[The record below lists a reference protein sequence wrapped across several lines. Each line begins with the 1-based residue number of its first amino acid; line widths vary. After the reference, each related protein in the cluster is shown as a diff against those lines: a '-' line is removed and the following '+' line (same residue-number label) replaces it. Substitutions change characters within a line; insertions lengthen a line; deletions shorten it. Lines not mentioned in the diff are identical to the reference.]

1 MADLLDEFDNPEI
14 PTNRKGFFESALSG
28 IDKPSNAMQGLFI
41 EGLEGAKKGWNQ
53 ERNYDYE
60 ELYTDEFR
68 KNNPEFSYYS
78 SGLLNLLV
86 DPLNFIPLGML
97 AKGVKNTATTPSTL
111 LSKVPGGS
119 GVDTVLKP
127 IGYLGDKALAEMP
140 NRLEYFGR
148 AFYEGGPV
156 NKAVLGGMG
165 FAEGLAKT
173 LNRELNPAMIKRNKI
188 ARELGIPTTTLNVV
202 DDVLQKINDPQL
214 QATIQNLSSLKNPTK
229 KQAKMIKDYNNL
241 GKILQGQLGW
251 NYLEKEAYG
260 LTSALGKYKNTHFL
274 SEGLDLTKDNFVKG
288 AKEFNNVIDEAYH
301 LSDDV
306 LGQVWD
312 RVARNQKIANPEKHK
327 LYFKTPAVSNANAT
341 RLANEAASGRQAA
354 KRGAVGKLFEKG
366 KPSPFKDVRE
376 LQKKL
381 REVEYPSHTM
391 KGFINPKKETVWN
404 KGIDSDIIKGKD
416 GKEYLMF
423 SESYLS
429 SDNLLGGVNQVNLL
443 SADGKI
449 YSFVN
454 DAQDLFSF
462 KFPKGQTPIVV
473 TPGLVGDFT
482 KAKTIKKRKLAEPQ
496 VQKGMMLGK
505 PKAGSRARPILS
517 PQLKK
522 AAEDIQRIQKEI
534 TLNPLDYLHY
544 AGKVNLATSPY
555 QD

>member
-1 MADLLDEFDNPEI
+1 MGMLDTILNV
-14 PTNRKGFFESALSG
+14 
-28 IDKPSNAMQGLFI
+28 IDAPSNALQGLAV
-41 EGLEGAKKGWNQ
+41 EGWEGAKKGLLQ
-53 ERNYDYE
+53 ERNYDFE
-60 ELYTDEFR
+60 ETFTDEFR
-68 KNNPEFSYYS
+68 KENPNASYWL
-78 SGLLNLLV
+78 SGAMNV
-86 DPLNFIPLGML
+86 IADPLNFVPLGML
-97 AKGVKNTATTPSTL
+97 TKGVKASKTAAGKP
-111 LSKVPGGS
+111 S
-119 GVDTVLKP
+119 GVAYVA
-127 IGYLGDKALAEMP
+127 DKALAEMP

-148 AFYEGGPV
+148 GFYEGGPL
-156 NKAVLGGMG
+156 NQRILGVTG
-165 FAEGLAKT
+165 FGEGLLKT
-173 LNRELNPAMIKRNKI
+173 ANRELNPFMMKKNKI
-188 ARELGIPTTTLNVV
+188 ARDLGIPTTTLNVV
-202 DDVLQKINDPQL
+202 DDVLKKVNDPQL
-214 QATIQNLSSLKNPTK
+214 QATIQNLSALKNPTK

-260 LTSALGKYKNTHFL
+260 LASALGKYKNTHFL

-312 RVARNQKIANPEKHK
+312 RVARNQQIADPSKHK
-327 LYFKTPAVSNANAT
+327 LYFKTPAVSNATAT
-341 RLANEAASGRQAA
+341 RISNEAAGTQAK
-354 KRGAVGKLFEKG
+354 KRSAVQKLFEKG
-366 KPSPFKDVRE
+366 KPSPFKSVKE
-376 LQKKL
+376 LKQKL
-381 REVEYPSHTM
+381 MELEYPEITM
-391 KGFINPKKETVWN
+391 KGTVNPKRQVVMR

-454 DAQDLFSF
+454 DAQDIFNF

-482 KAKTIKKRKLAEPQ
+482 KQAGSIKKSAYGEAQ
-496 VQKGMMLGK
+496 SQAGMMLGRG
-505 PKAGSRARPILS
+505 KAGSKSKPALS

-534 TLNPLDYLHY
+534 TLNPLDYLNY